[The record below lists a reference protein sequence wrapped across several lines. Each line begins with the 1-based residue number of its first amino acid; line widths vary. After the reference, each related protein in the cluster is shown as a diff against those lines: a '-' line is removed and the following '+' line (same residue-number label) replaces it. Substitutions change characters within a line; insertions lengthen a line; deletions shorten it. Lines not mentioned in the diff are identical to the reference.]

1 MKHTILFTASLLSLT
16 FVGRAM
22 FDTNSKNDIADAT
35 QAPQKINLVQTKISD
50 KPSLLEEY
58 GGGFIIKLTLA
69 PQADGWTVIRTEELG
84 GTKPSEKILKDFEN
98 GFSKVDSTTWTSI
111 MPPVREYLYHRKAAV
126 VSQDGD
132 KLWKR
137 YPELKQKIQKADGND
152 FVQINTLPWTF
163 KNSQLKPIDGN
174 IDAEAGGEIKTKND
188 GDKVQVIV
196 RGMETYQYWHG
207 K

>member
-1 MKHTILFTASLLSLT
+1 MRHTILFTASLLSLT

-35 QAPQKINLVQTKISD
+35 QAPQQINLVQTKTSS
-50 KPSLLEEY
+50 KSLLEEY
-58 GGGFIIKLTLA
+58 GGGFIVKLTLA
-69 PQADGWTVIRTEELG
+69 PQGDGWTVIKTEELG
-84 GTKPSEKILKDFEN
+84 GTKPSEKILKEFEA
-98 GFSKVDSTTWTSI
+98 GFGKADSETWTSI
-111 MPPVREYLYHRKAAV
+111 MSPVREYLYHRKIAV

-137 YPELKQKIQKADGND
+137 YPELKQKNQNAKVND

-163 KNSQLKPIDGN
+163 KNSNLKPIDGN
-174 IDAEAGGEIKTKND
+174 IDAEAGGEIKTKID

-196 RGMETYQYWHG
+196 RGMETYQYWNG